1 MNLANS
7 AHLLFLKSALTKQ
20 GAFQCTD
27 KLTGWLREQNEKTA
41 VRIKPCSITHIPGW
55 SYDEEAG
62 RIRHQSG
69 KFFSIEGILV
79 NTTWQGGRSWQQP
92 IINQPEIGYL
102 GIITKEFNGVLHFL
116 LQAKIEPGNVNHVQ
130 LSPTL
135 QATRSNYTQ
144 VHKGRAPLFLDYF
157 RNAQPGQILLDQLQS
172 EQGAR
177 FLRKRNRNIIIKI
190 DDDIPAHDQFV
201 WLTLAQIKALMRT
214 SNLVNMDT
222 RTVLSGISY
231 GDYHEDVINLLD
243 FLAYERD
250 LNPVRQAFLKSALTD
265 GYAVHTTDDLISF
278 MTRLKSQHD
287 LDVKSV
293 PLKKLNDWVFDED
306 AIRHKDDKY
315 FRVIAVDVEIGNREV
330 VKWSQPM
337 IQPAQE
343 GLCALVAKNIR
354 GIMHFAVQAKL
365 ECGNH
370 DIIEFAPTV
379 QCLTGNYRDTQ
390 KGALPFLEYVLHAKP
405 DQIIYDTLQSEE
417 GGRFY
422 REQNRNMI
430 VIAGDEILDELPP
443 NYIWMSL
450 NQLLLFLRFN
460 NYLNIQIRSLI
471 SAISFI

>member
-1 MNLANS
+1 MKLSNAS
-7 AHLLFLKSALTKQ
+7 QLLFLKSALVDRGDFFDSGQ
-20 GAFQCTD
+20 VVH
-27 KLTGWLREQNEKTA
+27 WLRSQNEEVTVK
-41 VRIKPCSITHIPGW
+41 ITPRPVSAIPDW
-55 SYDEEAG
+55 HYDRNAG
-62 RIRHQSG
+62 RISHQSG
-69 KFFSIEGILV
+69 KFFSIEGIQV
-79 NTTWQGGRSWQQP
+79 NSTWGMRQSWQQP
-92 IINQPEIGYL
+92 IINQPEIGFL

-116 LQAKIEPGNVNHVQ
+116 LQAKIEPGNLHHVQ

-144 VHKGRAPLFLDYF
+144 VHQGRAPLFLDYF
-157 RNAQPGQILLDQLQS
+157 RHAKPSQILLDQLQS

-190 DDDIPAHDQFV
+190 DDEIPEHDQFV
-201 WLTLAQIKALMRT
+201 WLTLAQIKTLMRT

-250 LNPVRQAFLKSALTD
+250 MNPVRQAFLKSALTD
-265 GYAVHTTDDLISF
+265 GYAVHGTDDLISF

-287 LDVKSV
+287 LDIKPV
-293 PLKKLNDWVFDED
+293 PLKKLNDWIFDED
-306 AIRHKDDKY
+306 VIRHKDDKF

-343 GLCALVAKNIR
+343 GLCALVAKNIH

-379 QCLTGNYRDTQ
+379 QCLTGNYRDTPEG
-390 KGALPFLEYVLHAKP
+390 KLPFLEYVLSVAS
-405 DQIIYDTLQSEE
+405 DQIVYDTLQSEE

-430 VIAGDEILDELPP
+430 IVAGDEIPDELPP
-443 NYIWMSL
+443 NYIWMTL